1 MTLFHKLCSILNLP
15 WMGRKEKS
23 LGEDQL
29 RRRLLTIDLQRSEL
43 LGRIEI
49 ARNQKKAR
57 KNLYAEQAA
66 LTNEAHRI
74 ELQLASMGPNKEFM
88 HG

>member
-15 WMGRKEKS
+15 WMGRKEK

-29 RRRLLTIDLQRSEL
+29 RRRLLTINLQRSEL

-49 ARNQKKAR
+49 ARHQKKAR

-74 ELQLASMGPNKEFM
+74 ELQLASLGPNKEFM

>member
-29 RRRLLTIDLQRSEL
+29 RRRLLTINLQRSEL

-49 ARNQKKAR
+49 ARKRKQAR
-57 KNLYAEQAA
+57 KSLYAEQAV

-74 ELQLASMGPNKEFM
+74 ELQLASLGPNREQM

>member
-1 MTLFHKLCSILNLP
+1 MTLFNKLCSILNLP

-29 RRRLLTIDLQRSEL
+29 RRRLLTINLQRSEL

-49 ARNQKKAR
+49 ARKRKQAR
-57 KNLYAEQAA
+57 KALYAEQEQLTTEA
-66 LTNEAHRI
+66 LRI
-74 ELQLASMGPNKEFM
+74 EAQLAEVGSNKIYQ
-88 HG
+88 GI